1 MESRSIPRGAKN
13 IRRVEAPF
21 RLRMPKK
28 KQSLPQRIVGRLKKG
43 SLFFSVGWPPIS
55 YTYPLGKHEKTLAKS
70 RRRKGTALTPIQREA
85 LPMIRH
91 KINEAKQIGRN
102 DSVLLWSMIEYA
114 VKSPRKAER
123 TLNEILDAF

>member
-1 MESRSIPRGAKN
+1 
-13 IRRVEAPF
+13 
-21 RLRMPKK
+21 MPKK

-43 SLFFSVGWPPIS
+43 SLFFSVGWTPIS
-55 YTYPLGKHEKTLAKS
+55 YTYPLGKDEKTLAKS